1 MVLIKFHGFVG
12 TRASNRSSLHA
23 QNRFTYRYI
32 IVINI
37 IIILVIYIIKI
48 IVIII

>member
-23 QNRFTYRYI
+23 QNRFTYTYI
-32 IVINI
+32 MVM
-37 IIILVIYIIKI
+37 IILVTYIYIIKI